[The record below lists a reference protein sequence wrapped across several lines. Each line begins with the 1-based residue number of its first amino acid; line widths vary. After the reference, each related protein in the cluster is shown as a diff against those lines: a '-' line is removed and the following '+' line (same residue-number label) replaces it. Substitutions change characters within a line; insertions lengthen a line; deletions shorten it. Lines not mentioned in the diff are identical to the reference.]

1 MTLFYAPHAP
11 RTFSLKEYR
20 VLASTSNLG
29 AGDALTGAEECIPRE
44 KRFLS
49 SHLFF
54 ILSHW
59 QHVPNFKWLA
69 QQPDD
74 TVVVAVLTC
83 VLYGV
88 YAMAAAALAASIQK
102 GQFFFTITRGGF
114 VISPWDSSKFAL
126 YLMPC
131 SSSTNLDVA
140 LFRCYIGLCR
150 ASLAN
155 NSTICEGTSV
165 KQQAAPCLFRSHRRV
180 DSLQDGNQQLDLE
193 TELGD
198 ALTLM
203 RSNLLGY

>member
-1 MTLFYAPHAP
+1 MIQLWWLC
-11 RTFSLKEYR
+11 SR
-20 VLASTSNLG
+20 VCFVVCMQWQLQPSQLQFKKGNS
-29 AGDALTGAEECIPRE
+29 
-44 KRFLS
+44 FLR
-49 SHLFF
+49 L
-54 ILSHW
+54 L
-59 QHVPNFKWLA
+59 V
-69 QQPDD
+69 
-74 TVVVAVLTC
+74 
-83 VLYGV
+83 
-88 YAMAAAALAASIQK
+88 AALS
-102 GQFFFTITRGGF
+102 F
-114 VISPWDSSKFAL
+114 SPWDSSKFAL

-131 SSSTNLDVA
+131 STSTNLDGA
-140 LFRCYIGLCR
+140 LFRCYFGLCK